1 MRVNYPASSIASH
14 RATISASRSGTVSLS
29 PTISQYFMESLPF
42 SSPDEFPT
50 PLNLRRAPSFRMFG
64 RRIADIIKRF
74 ARQRDDM
81 RPKEFTACL
90 IFASNG
96 NSCVVQ
102 STRYDVKARH
112 STDRGP
118 LSEVSLA

>member
-1 MRVNYPASSIASH
+1 MNSLEQ
-14 RATISASRSGTVSLS
+14 SAAGTVSLS

-50 PLNLRRAPSFRMFG
+50 PPNLRRAPSFRMFG

-81 RPKEFTACL
+81 RPKE
-90 IFASNG
+90 IY
-96 NSCVVQ
+96 CVRDLRVEWKLLPC
-102 STRYDVKARH
+102 SIDTVRRK
-112 STDRGP
+112 S
-118 LSEVSLA
+118 